1 MYYKLIRYKYMSFI
15 LPQRKFRYL
24 KSKRVNKFASKNLH
38 LAGSIFICSP
48 FMGFHNFIEK
58 GFRIK
63 KNV

>member
-1 MYYKLIRYKYMSFI
+1 MSFI